1 MEYFSQIQEIRGH
14 GAIHIKNL
22 YVHSNK
28 IVLGE
33 PLLVTDKI

>member
-1 MEYFSQIQEIRGH
+1 MKNLSDSPIRAH
-14 GAIHIKNL
+14 GALRPSNL
-22 YVHSNK
+22 YVHNDR